1 MKFVKYLSLFVAA
14 AAALVSCET
23 GIEEAQ
29 INPAEEFVAP
39 VLDPLSD
46 IVVNADN
53 LKAESVLF
61 TCSAADFG
69 LPVQITYQLYL
80 QCGETTI
87 LAAENN
93 LPVITL
99 DKQTFNGLA
108 MNQLGIPAGQ
118 SGQMS
123 AYVIAIAGQSQFKTE
138 ASNVISFNVTTY
150 RAPLSVYYM
159 CGYFVNAW
167 DINNA
172 VLVWEKAAGTRQYEA
187 LVNMVA
193 DPGNGL
199 AGFKVMPGRAWSGD
213 WGYDAFS
220 SLSSNFTKAPDG
232 NLVLPEGA
240 AHIKF
245 NITNKTI
252 EAVSYPNGVDIA
264 GSWDA
269 SWGKPIKMNYDYLTN
284 TWRSAEKVPAGSEY
298 KIRMN
303 CDWAVSYGVSTGG
316 GTTGKAA
323 QPLGDLDTITEAYEV
338 DGSDNIKIPGT
349 GDVTVVLH
357 AERVPWVVSYE

>member
-14 AAALVSCET
+14 AVAFVSCET
-23 GIEEAQ
+23 GIDEVQ
-29 INPAEEFVAP
+29 LNPAEEFVAP
-39 VLDPLSD
+39 VLDPQSD

-53 LKAESVLF
+53 LKAESVTF
-61 TCSAADFG
+61 TCTPADFG
-69 LPVQITYQLYL
+69 QPVQITYQLYL
-80 QCGETTI
+80 TCGEATI
-87 LAAENN
+87 LAGENN
-93 LPVITL
+93 HPVISL

-118 SGQMS
+118 SAQLS
-123 AYVIAIAGQSQFKTE
+123 AYVIAVAGQSDFKTA
-138 ASNVISFNVTTY
+138 ASNSVSFNVTTY

-159 CGYFVNAW
+159 CGHFVGAW
-167 DINNA
+167 DIKNA
-172 VLVWEKAAGTRQYEA
+172 VMVWEKAAGTRQYEA
-187 LVNMVA
+187 LVNLVA

-199 AGFKVMPGRAWSGD
+199 AGFKVMPVRDWQGD
-213 WGYDAFS
+213 WGYDNFS

-245 NITNKTI
+245 NITSKTI
-252 EAVSYPNGVDIA
+252 EAEVYPNGVDIA

-269 SWGKPIKMNYDYLTN
+269 SWSKPIKMNYDYKTN
-284 TWRSAEKVPAGSEY
+284 TWRSAEKVPAGSEF
-298 KIRMN
+298 KVRMN

-316 GTTGKAA
+316 GTTGTAA
-323 QPLGDLDTITEAYEV
+323 QPLGDQDTITEAYEL
-338 DGSDNIKIPGT
+338 DGSDNVKIPGS

-357 AERVPWVVSYE
+357 ADRVPWVVSYE

>member
-29 INPAEEFVAP
+29 LMPADEFVAP
-39 VLDPLSD
+39 VLAEQSD

-53 LKAESVLF
+53 LKAESVIF
-61 TCSAADFG
+61 TCSKAEFG
-69 LPVQITYQLYL
+69 LPVQIAYKLYL
-80 QCGETTI
+80 QHGEVTI

-93 LPVITL
+93 HPVISL

-118 SGQMS
+118 SGQVS
-123 AYVIAIAGQSQFKTE
+123 AYVEAVAGQSDFKTA
-138 ASNVISFNVTTY
+138 ASNTISFNVTTY

-159 CGYFVNAW
+159 CGHFVNAW
-167 DINNA
+167 DIKNA
-172 VLVWEKAAGTRQYEA
+172 VMVWEKAAGTRQYEA

-199 AGFKVMPGRAWSGD
+199 AGFKVMPGREWSGD